1 VIYWSVKDW
10 DHDPSYSL
18 SARLY
23 HVAYAVTHI
32 FQITRW
38 NRTLR
43 LVH

>member
-1 VIYWSVKDW
+1 
-10 DHDPSYSL
+10 L
-18 SARLY
+18 SGRLY
-23 HVAYAVTHI
+23 HLAYAVTHL

>member
-1 VIYWSVKDW
+1 MTA
-10 DHDPSYSL
+10 PSTVGDK
-18 SARLY
+18 LY
-23 HVAYAVTHI
+23 HFAYVVTHI

>member
-1 VIYWSVKDW
+1 MTG
-10 DHDPSYSL
+10 
-18 SARLY
+18 RLY

>member
-1 VIYWSVKDW
+1 VQAW
-10 DHDPSYSL
+10 DRPSTASF
-18 SARLY
+18 AGRINHVLY
-23 HVAYAVTHI
+23 GVTHI